1 MAKNYAFSLAFI
13 VATSG
18 LFAQGDTCTNALPI
32 LTGFH
37 HADGPTTGDGGGSN
51 GCGAS
56 GQNGDWYIYTSTFT
70 GTINITSCNDLNES
84 SDDTYLKVLTGSCGS
99 LSCVAFNDD
108 MGTNSCPGY
117 PFATYLDIPVT
128 AGESYYL
135 VWSSTF
141 NSDDFWWTLTECYGT
156 VSGGTYHDANNNG
169 VRDAGEQH
177 MSTMLEVNPGG
188 SMHYAGTETYSFCTD
203 SGSYV
208 ITVPNPPLYHTA
220 VPTSRSY
227 SVTAQGQLVTEED
240 FGFQSIPGIY
250 DGRADIW
257 GWNPW
262 IGNNTSYHI
271 NYRNVGTESIDG
283 NIVLTLDSLTS
294 FVSSSVVPTS
304 VSGQMVTWSISA
316 LAAGD
321 MDYIN
326 VTYHTDST
334 ALTTDVVTATVNFT
348 IDQTEQTP
356 ADNAD
361 AISANPTTSF
371 DPNEKLVNVSSI
383 TPEEVASGKALEYT
397 IHFQNTGTQPAVNI
411 VLRDMIDTDLDLSSF
426 EMIGS
431 THDYQISIN
440 GNEVAWTFPNIMLPD
455 SGTDLEASQG
465 GVHFR
470 IRPKTSVLPGTMI
483 LNTGAIYF
491 DYNEPVITN
500 TVQTEVVTS
509 SGIAATGNANSLL
522 IYPSPGDGNFQL
534 RWNEA
539 PVTNACLDVMDI
551 TGRVLNSKQ
560 GITLSNGQV
569 LPIDLTQLANGPY
582 VVRITTVSGMRSA
595 NLSVRH

>member
-37 HADGPTTGDGGGSN
+37 HADGPTTGDGGGST

-56 GQNGDWYIYTSTFT
+56 GQNGDWYVYTATFT

-156 VSGGTYHDANNNG
+156 VSGATYHDANNNG

-334 ALTTDVVTATVNFT
+334 ALTTDVVTATVMFT

-356 ADNAD
+356 SDNAD

-411 VLRDMIDTDLDLSSF
+411 VLRDMISTDLDLASF
-426 EMIGS
+426 EMIGA
-431 THDYQISIN
+431 THNNQISIN
-440 GNEVAWTFPNIMLPD
+440 GNEIAWTFPNIMLPD

-470 IRPKTSVLPGTMI
+470 IRPKNSVLPGTVM

-500 TVQTEVVTS
+500 TVATEVVTS
-509 SGIAATGNANSLL
+509 SGIAAAANNSGLL
-522 IYPSPGDGNFQL
+522 IYPIPGNGNFQL
-534 RWNEA
+534 RWNEG
-539 PVTNACLDVMDI
+539 PVAGASLDVMDI

-569 LPIDLTQLANGPY
+569 LPLDLTHLADGQY
-582 VVRITTVSGMRSA
+582 TVRITTVSGMRSA